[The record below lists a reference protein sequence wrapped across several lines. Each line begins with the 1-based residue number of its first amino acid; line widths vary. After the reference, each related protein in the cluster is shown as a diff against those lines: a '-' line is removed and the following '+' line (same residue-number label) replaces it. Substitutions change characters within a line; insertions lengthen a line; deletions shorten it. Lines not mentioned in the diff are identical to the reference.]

1 MFFHLLGVSFVLH
14 FSLSLG
20 TNKQGCCS
28 LWYFFGTLFHSIVLQ
43 GWCNNLLPLFF
54 NRNGRW
60 RSEWSVSFQPSG
72 GSVEVTGVLKVQVK
86 ETYYIV
92 ATNNSFWWVYKCPS
106 FIWTEICKIIITSPK
121 LDFQYIASILPITV
135 CFHFFYL
142 SVFP

>member
-28 LWYFFGTLFHSIVLQ
+28 LWDFFGTLFYSIVLQ
-43 GWCNNLLPLFF
+43 GWCNNLLPFFF

-86 ETYYIV
+86 ETDTTLQPQTIVFDGYISV
-92 ATNNSFWWVYKCPS
+92 LLSYELKFV
-106 FIWTEICKIIITSPK
+106 K
-121 LDFQYIASILPITV
+121 L
-135 CFHFFYL
+135 
-142 SVFP
+142 